1 MKVLT
6 TIIVVGLIIWYLN
19 YISPENK
26 MKRKKKHNSTAN
38 GNEEKFA
45 LSQDDQ
51 VSNEAYGDDDN

>member
-6 TIIVVGLIIWYLN
+6 TIIVVGLIIWYLS
-19 YISPENK
+19 YMSPENK

-51 VSNEAYGDDDN
+51 VSNEADGDDDN